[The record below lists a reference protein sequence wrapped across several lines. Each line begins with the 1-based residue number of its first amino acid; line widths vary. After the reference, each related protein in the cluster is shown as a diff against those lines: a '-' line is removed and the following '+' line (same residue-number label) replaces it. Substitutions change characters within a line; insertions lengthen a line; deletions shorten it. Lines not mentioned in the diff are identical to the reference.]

1 MCVIGNTNLEVK
13 FVPKQ
18 REMLQKFRVSL
29 KISWEPGSL
38 VPGEYPTLPGVSLK
52 THYQVI
58 PSTLYLLRPDQNF
71 LPRNTV

>member
-1 MCVIGNTNLEVK
+1 MTGNTDLEVK

-38 VPGEYPTLPGVSLK
+38 VPGEYPTLGEGLDR
-52 THYQVI
+52 
-58 PSTLYLLRPDQNF
+58 LG
-71 LPRNTV
+71 

>member
-1 MCVIGNTNLEVK
+1 MTGNTDLEVK

-38 VPGEYPTLPGVSLK
+38 VPGEYPTLDNINNKKNGECNL
-52 THYQVI
+52 
-58 PSTLYLLRPDQNF
+58 
-71 LPRNTV
+71 